1 MATREDSNTQTAT
14 VTTEHTLATI
24 TTDKPFQLFVDIA
37 NLAAGEYVQISAKRR
52 VLDGGTDRVMFTAI
66 YPWFTPEK
74 VVALPPFLTVG
85 QAVFT
90 LTQLNGSSRDFPWSL
105 ETP

>member
-1 MATREDSNTQTAT
+1 MKSLWRLLAMAAW
-14 VTTEHTLATI
+14 LAPACALA
-24 TTDKPFQLFVDIA
+24 DDDPLAAVRAEFIA